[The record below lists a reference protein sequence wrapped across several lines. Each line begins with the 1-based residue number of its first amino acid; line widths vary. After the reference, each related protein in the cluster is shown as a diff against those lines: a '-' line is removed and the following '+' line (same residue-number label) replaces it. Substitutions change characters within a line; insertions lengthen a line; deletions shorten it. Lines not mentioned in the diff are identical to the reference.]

1 MYDAQ
6 NQPVSLC
13 REQCREKVL
22 YTNYRFYVSKDFSCE
37 CKVLKISLYYIFNE
51 L

>member
-6 NQPVSLC
+6 NQLVSWC

-22 YTNYRFYVSKDFSCE
+22 YTNYRFYVSNVFIYE
-37 CKVLKISLYYIFNE
+37 CKVLKISMYCIFNAH
-51 L
+51 